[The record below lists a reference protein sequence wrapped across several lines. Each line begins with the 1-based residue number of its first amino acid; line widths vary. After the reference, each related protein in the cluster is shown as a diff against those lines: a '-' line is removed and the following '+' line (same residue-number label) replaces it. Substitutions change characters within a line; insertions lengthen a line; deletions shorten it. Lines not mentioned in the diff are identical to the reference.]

1 MGGSFLIYGAT
12 GYTGRLTARLAVD
25 RGLRPI
31 LGGRD
36 GHRVSTLA
44 SELGLQ
50 WRTTPLSDPQ
60 SVDGVLDGVD
70 AVLNMAGPFSKTA
83 EPMVE
88 ACLRTRTHYLDIT
101 GEIDVFEAVFRRD
114 ADAQAAGVV
123 LLPGVGFDVVPS
135 DCLALHVARACP
147 GADHLAIGIQ
157 GLGTASRGTSRTALE
172 SLGQLTRIRRD
183 GTIHTAPPGR
193 LTRQFDFG
201 QGNTDCT
208 AVGWGDVST
217 AYRSTGIPSIT
228 VYFARSGAVSAMLAA
243 ARTLGPL
250 ARLWPVEALLSHA
263 IALRPAGPSDA
274 ERQRGQANLIAE
286 AVAGDGRKA
295 AARLTT
301 PEAYSLTADAA
312 LVIVDKVL
320 SDPIALG
327 AWTPAAALG
336 PDFVFEL
343 QGVSRQDLP

>member
-36 GHRVSTLA
+36 EHRVSALA
-44 SELGLQ
+44 SDLGLQ
-50 WRTTPLSDPQ
+50 WRAASLSDPQ

-83 EPMVE
+83 QPMID
-88 ACLRTRTHYLDIT
+88 ACLRTGTHYLDIT

-114 ADAQAAGVV
+114 DDAKAAGVV

-183 GTIHTAPPGR
+183 GAIRTAPPGH
-193 LTRQFDFG
+193 LTRQLDFG
-201 QGNTDCT
+201 AGVIDCV

-217 AYRSTGIPSIT
+217 AYRSTGIPNIT
-228 VYFARSGAVSAMLAA
+228 VYFARSGAVSMMMAA
-243 ARTLGPL
+243 ARSLGPL

-263 IALRPAGPSDA
+263 VALRPAGPSDS
-274 ERQRGQANLIAE
+274 ERQRGRANLIAE
-286 AVAGDGRKA
+286 ASDSNGHKA
-295 AARLTT
+295 TAHLTT

-312 LVIVDKVL
+312 LVIADRVQ
-320 SDPIALG
+320 SGRIAQG
-327 AWTPAAALG
+327 AHTPAAALG
-336 PDFVFEL
+336 ADFVFDL
-343 QGVSRQDLP
+343 QGVSRRELP